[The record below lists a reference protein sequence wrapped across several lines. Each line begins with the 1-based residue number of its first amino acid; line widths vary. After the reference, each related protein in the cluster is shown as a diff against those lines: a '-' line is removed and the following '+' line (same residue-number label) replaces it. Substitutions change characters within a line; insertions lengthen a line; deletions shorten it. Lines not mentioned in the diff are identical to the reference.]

1 MEGRWEGKMMV
12 LKADIRENV
21 VYNNLYYFVLNN
33 YRNVSQLH
41 MLTPCHVT

>member
-12 LKADIRENV
+12 LKADIRENI
-21 VYNNLYYFVLNN
+21 VYNINN

-41 MLTPCHVT
+41 MLTPCQVT